1 MKRIGLTLTALAVTA
16 VTAFAQGAS
25 NIKLNEVMTNNTR
38 SIQDE
43 FGNNGP
49 WVEIVNTAYSTYN
62 IRGMYITTDPS
73 VLDKTM
79 SVPDRM
85 KRMSVIPNGDART
98 QLSARQHLVF
108 YLNSNPAQGT
118 LHLTTKVDTTKA
130 VWIALYDANAVDII
144 DSVTVPV
151 LNANTS
157 YARYNDGASRWTVKA
172 EEAVPPGID
181 NFIQVSMSKIEKLKH
196 NDPNGFGITVLCMGI
211 VFSCLALL
219 YVFFS
224 IFGYVADRRNKLK
237 KVAGV
242 QPIKPIVK
250 TSKKINEVRRK
261 TTNILKDGMETKG
274 RDKEI
279 YIAVIAMALRQ
290 YTDNVHDVE
299 SGILTIKPHQSN
311 WAEHGFFYN
320 QNSGLM

>member
-1 MKRIGLTLTALAVTA
+1 
-16 VTAFAQGAS
+16 
-25 NIKLNEVMTNNTR
+25 
-38 SIQDE
+38 
-43 FGNNGP
+43 
-49 WVEIVNTAYSTYN
+49 
-62 IRGMYITTDPS
+62 
-73 VLDKTM
+73 
-79 SVPDRM
+79 
-85 KRMSVIPNGDART
+85 
-98 QLSARQHLVF
+98 
-108 YLNSNPAQGT
+108 
-118 LHLTTKVDTTKA
+118 
-130 VWIALYDANAVDII
+130 
-144 DSVTVPV
+144 
-151 LNANTS
+151 
-157 YARYNDGASRWTVKA
+157 
-172 EEAVPPGID
+172 
-181 NFIQVSMSKIEKLKH
+181 
-196 NDPNGFGITVLCMGI
+196 MGI